1 MLVFPEENK
10 TGAARAGAHLQVK
23 TKGRGA
29 LNLWK
34 VDGSAPTEG
43 VQRIFLD

>member
-34 VDGSAPTEG
+34 VGWFCSNGGRAKNSP
-43 VQRIFLD
+43 